1 MIKPRALESGDRV
14 AIVAPA
20 SPFERDEFERG
31 VDEVRRLGFE
41 PVFDARVF
49 DRERYVAGPAAGRAA
64 SIQSAWRD
72 PSITAILAVRG
83 GYGSAQLL
91 PFLDRDEARR
101 SRKAFVGYSDLTSLL
116 TYLTTGCGV
125 VCFHGP
131 TVAGRLGGGDRSYD
145 RDSFLR
151 ALTQAVPLGELAAP
165 GVEPLRPGEAS
176 GPLFGGT
183 LTQLV
188 ASMGTPYAF
197 DPPRGCVLFI
207 DEVDERPYRIDR
219 MWVQLAFSGVLSKA
233 AAVVFGELPGCDE
246 PGGEPTARAV
256 VADLVR
262 DFPGPVLV
270 GFPSGH
276 TAGPALTLPLG
287 VQVRVVGGPRSA
299 VVVEEA
305 AVEQALRRSP

>member
-1 MIKPRALESGDRV
+1 MPPAFNRRG
-14 AIVAPA
+14 AI
-20 SPFERDEFERG
+20 
-31 VDEVRRLGFE
+31 RRLPRSWPSGAGTA
-41 PVFDARVF
+41 AR
-49 DRERYVAGPAAGRAA
+49 R
-64 SIQSAWRD
+64 
-72 PSITAILAVRG
+72 
-83 GYGSAQLL
+83 LL

-131 TVAGRLGGGDRSYD
+131 TVAGGLGGGDRSYD
-145 RDSFLR
+145 RDSFVR

-165 GVEPLRPGEAS
+165 GVETLRPGEAS

-188 ASMGTPYAF
+188 ASLGTPYAF
-197 DPPRGCVLFI
+197 DPPRGCVLFV
-207 DEVDERPYRIDR
+207 DEVGERPYRIDR
-219 MWVQLAFSGVLSKA
+219 MWVQLAFSGVLSRA

-305 AVEQALRRSP
+305 AVELAERRAP